1 MRRIPEPELMDDAI
15 QARAYAEADFS
26 EANTL
31 FQNLFLRHFPSHRP
45 RRILD
50 LGCGP
55 GDITLAFARRF
66 PDSRVVGI
74 DGAEAMLAIARH
86 RLAAQPHLHQRVQF
100 HRHRLPDPDLTP
112 GYDTL
117 ICNSLLHHLADP
129 QVLWQEIQRLGTT
142 GAAVLVMDLYRPASK
157 RQALTLVNRYAV
169 GAPAVL
175 RRDFFNSLCAAY
187 TEDEIRRQ
195 LEETGLGHFQVAR
208 VSDRHVAVHGRL
220 N

>member
-1 MRRIPEPELMDDAI
+1 MQRIPEPELMDDAT
-15 QARAYAEADFS
+15 QARAYAEADFG

-31 FQNLFLRHFPSHRP
+31 FQNLFRGYFPSHRP
-45 RRILD
+45 QRILD

-66 PDSRVVGI
+66 PDSRVIGI

-86 RLAAQPHLHQRVQF
+86 RLATQALLHQRVQF
-100 HRHRLPDPDLTP
+100 RRHRLPDPALAP

-129 QVLWQEIQRLGTT
+129 GVLWQEIQRLGTP
-142 GAAVLVMDLYRPASK
+142 GAAVLVMDLFRPASK
-157 RQALTLVNRYAV
+157 RQALALVERHAAE
-169 GAPAVL
+169 APAVL

-187 TEDEIRRQ
+187 REDEIRRQ
-195 LEETGLGHFQVAR
+195 LEETGLGHFRVAR
-208 VSDRHVAVHGRL
+208 VSDRHLAVHGRL
-220 N
+220 D

>member
-1 MRRIPEPELMDDAI
+1 MQRIPEPELMNDAT
-15 QARAYAEADFS
+15 QAKAYAEADFS

-31 FQNLFLRHFPSHRP
+31 FQNLFRDYFPSHRP

-66 PDSRVVGI
+66 PDSQVVGI

-86 RLAAQPHLHQRVQF
+86 RLATQPLLRQRVQF
-100 HRHRLPDPDLTP
+100 RRHRLPDPALAP

-129 QVLWQEIQRLGTT
+129 RVLWQEIQRLGTP
-142 GAAVLVMDLYRPASK
+142 GAAVLVMDLFRPVSK
-157 RQALTLVNRYAV
+157 RQALALVERHAAE
-169 GAPAVL
+169 APAVL

-187 TEDEIRRQ
+187 REDEIRRQ
-195 LEETGLGHFQVAR
+195 LEETGLGHFRVAR
-208 VSDRHVAVHGRL
+208 VSDRHLAVHGRL

>member
-1 MRRIPEPELMDDAI
+1 MQRIPEPELMDDAT
-15 QARAYAEADFS
+15 QAKAYAEADFG

-31 FQNLFLRHFPSHRP
+31 FQNLFRDYFPSHRP

-66 PDSRVVGI
+66 PDSQVIGI

-86 RLAAQPHLHQRVQF
+86 RLAAQPLLRQRAQF
-100 HRHRLPDPDLTP
+100 RRHRLPDPALAP

-129 QVLWQEIQRLGTT
+129 GVLWQEIQRLGTP
-142 GAAVLVMDLYRPASK
+142 GAAVLVMDLFRPASK
-157 RQALTLVNRYAV
+157 RQALALVERHAAE
-169 GAPAVL
+169 APAVL

-187 TEDEIRRQ
+187 REDEIRRQ
-195 LEETGLGHFQVAR
+195 LEETGLGHFRVAR
-208 VSDRHVAVHGRL
+208 VSDRHLAVHGRL

>member
-1 MRRIPEPELMDDAI
+1 MRRFPEPELMNDPV

-31 FQNLFLRHFPSHRP
+31 FQNLFLDRFPTHRP

-55 GDITLAFARRF
+55 GDITLAFARCF
-66 PDSRVVGI
+66 PDSRVDGI

-86 RLAAQPHLHQRVQF
+86 RLATQPLLSRRVQF
-100 HRHRLPDPDLTP
+100 RRHRLPDPALTP

-129 QVLWQEIQRLGTT
+129 QVLWREIQRLGTP
-142 GAAVLVMDLYRPASK
+142 GAAVLVMDLYRPDSE
-157 RQALTLVNRYAV
+157 RQALELVERHAA
-169 GAPAVL
+169 GASAIL
-175 RRDFFNSLCAAY
+175 RRDFFNSLRAAY
-187 TEDEIRRQ
+187 REDEIRRQ
-195 LEETGLGHFQVAR
+195 LEETGLDHFQVDR
-208 VSDRHVAVHGRL
+208 VSDRHIAVHGRL
-220 N
+220 H